1 MAVTNNPKSFHPT
14 LTGSQKAAPDLTVR
28 RIKHASDKVLKYM
41 FFADE
46 ADIPKIEIS
55 DSAFAQTFHAREPK
69 DSKGRSLYQLRANR
83 RMFRYPF
90 GYIV

>member
-1 MAVTNNPKSFHPT
+1 MDELLK
-14 LTGSQKAAPDLTVR
+14 PDDPISDSTVR
-28 RIKHASDKVLKYM
+28 RIKDASDKVLKCM

-55 DSAFAQTFHAREPK
+55 GSAFAQTFHAREPK